1 MATFTKKM
9 SNNLRLEICGICEWI
24 SWEGDT
30 YMTNSCWELRSC
42 WWPKCHVRN
51 SLLRTHKDTISR
63 QTWNKSNWKPALLFY
78 VLPANIH
85 TPPPPPAPPLV
96 QVAADTTVLASY
108 HFDTIALLKALNL
121 QLQAS
126 WALKAIISWNL
137 KELIASFNF
146 VPFM

>member
-1 MATFTKKM
+1 MAKV
-9 SNNLRLEICGICEWI
+9 R
-24 SWEGDT
+24 
-30 YMTNSCWELRSC
+30 
-42 WWPKCHVRN
+42 HVRN
-51 SLLRTHKDTISR
+51 SLLRTHKDTL
-63 QTWNKSNWKPALLFY
+63 QTNLKQIKLKTSPPFICLTCK
-78 VLPANIH
+78 H
-85 TPPPPPAPPLV
+85 TYTTTTTSPPLV